1 MSNAVAVIWDEAM
14 LDYTLGGDHP
24 LHPIR
29 LELTISLAQTL
40 GVFRA
45 PAITRL
51 APVLAGEDLLLRIHT
66 PGYIEAVQRAPH
78 DPYGAGHG
86 LGTADN
92 PIFDRMHEA
101 SCLIAGA
108 SVQGAEWVWSG
119 RGDHAANIAGGLHHA
134 MANRA
139 SGFCVY
145 NDPALAIS
153 WLLGQGAE
161 RIAYVDVDVHHGDGV
176 QAAFYDDP
184 RVLTISLHQS
194 PLSLF
199 PGTGF
204 PEETGRGEGQ
214 GASINVALPQRT
226 DDAGWLR
233 AFHSVVP
240 SALRAFRPQI
250 LVSQCGCDAHRDD
263 PLADLALSIDGQRA
277 SYQAMHDLAH
287 EVCGGKWLVLGGGGY
302 GLVRCVPRAWTHLL
316 GIVGGTPVDPET
328 TIPAEWLDDVRRRKL
343 RAIPPTRMTEDES
356 ADYLP
361 WEPGGSD
368 GLDAA
373 IQRTRRASFPLLGLD
388 PDDPRD

>member
-1 MSNAVAVIWDEAM
+1 MSDAVAVVWDDAM

-29 LELTISLAQTL
+29 LELTIALAEGL
-40 GVFRA
+40 GVFRS
-45 PAITRL
+45 PSITRL
-51 APVLAGEDLLLRIHT
+51 APVPAGEDLLLRLHT
-66 PGYIEAVQRAPH
+66 PGYIDAVRRAPS
-78 DPYGAGHG
+78 DPYRAGHG

-101 SCLIAGA
+101 SSLIVGG
-108 SVQGAEWVWSG
+108 SVQAADWVWSG

-134 MANRA
+134 MADSA

-145 NDPALAIS
+145 NDAALAIS
-153 WLLGQGAE
+153 WLLGQGAA

-204 PEETGRGEGQ
+204 PEETGRGEGL
-214 GASINVALPQRT
+214 GSTINLALPPGT
-226 DDAGWLR
+226 DDGGWLR
-233 AFHSVVP
+233 AFHSIVP
-240 SALRAFRPQI
+240 AALRAFRPDL

-277 SYQAMHDLAH
+277 SYIAMHDLAH
-287 EVCGGKWLVLGGGGY
+287 EVCAGRWLVLGGGGY

-316 GIVGGTPVDPET
+316 GVVCGRPVDPQA
-328 TIPAEWLDDVRRRKL
+328 TIPADWVADIRKRKL
-343 RAIPPTRMTEDES
+343 RAIPPTRMTEDEP
-356 ADYLP
+356 AGYLP
-361 WEPGGSD
+361 WQPGGAEAVD
-368 GLDAA
+368 VA
-373 IQRTRRASFPLLGLD
+373 IQRSRRASFPLLGLD

>member
-1 MSNAVAVIWDEAM
+1 MSDAVAVIWDDAM
-14 LDYTLGGDHP
+14 LSYDLGADHP
-24 LHPIR
+24 LHPVR
-29 LELTISLAQTL
+29 LELTIALARTL
-40 GVFRA
+40 GVLKP
-45 PAITRL
+45 PAITQL
-51 APVLAGEDLLLRIHT
+51 APVAADEELLQRIHT
-66 PGYIEAVQRAPH
+66 PAYINAVKRAPF
-78 DPYGAGHG
+78 DPYGVGHG
-86 LGTADN
+86 LATPDN

-101 SCLIAGA
+101 SALIAGA
-108 SVQGAEWVWSG
+108 SIQAAEWVWSG
-119 RGDHAANIAGGLHHA
+119 KGDHAANIAGGLHHA
-134 MANRA
+134 MADKA

-153 WLLGQGAE
+153 WLLGEGVK

-204 PEETGRGEGQ
+204 PEETGRGEGV
-214 GASINVALPQRT
+214 GTSINVALPART
-226 DDAGWLR
+226 DDQAWLR
-233 AFHSVVP
+233 AFHAIVP
-240 SALRAFRPQI
+240 SALRAFGPEV

-277 SYQAMHDLAH
+277 SYDAMHDLAH
-287 EVCGGKWLVLGGGGY
+287 ELCAGKWLVLGGGGY

-316 GIVGGTPVDPET
+316 GIVAGQPVDPAT
-328 TIPAEWLDDVRRRKL
+328 TIPVDWLEDVRKRKL
-343 RAIPPTRMTEDES
+343 RAIPPTQMTENGSTDHS
-356 ADYLP
+356 P
-361 WEPGGSD
+361 WEPGGAEAV
-368 GLDAA
+368 DAA